1 MVMTENLSEKIFK
14 PQYDYPET
22 SSLINRLDSSNG
34 SSISPLDGE
43 IDSKWYRIINPLLW
57 YWRGL
62 PKLEIEAVLSR
73 IAISTK
79 RHTND
84 KWLDSVI
91 GYQSGNWIYEFLN
104 QAAMWQAKADN
115 AAQSSL
121 TEESKNSLH
130 QDYLIASE
138 YASIASYPHFKN
150 DELAMYAQTCA
161 YQSYMKALEYSPYS
175 TKQLEFKVENRVI
188 KSILHL
194 PNNSNSGV
202 CPVVLV
208 CNGLGNL
215 QIDYYRYFSEYLAP
229 QGFAMLTVDLP
240 TVGYSRNFVLSQN
253 SSQIHQAVIEQ
264 LPSVP
269 WVDSNRVIVAGFR
282 FGSHIATRLAY
293 LMPNKIKGLFN
304 FTPFIHQL
312 FVDKAL
318 QQNLPNSYKDIL
330 ASRLG
335 LTSVSNQQLAAEL
348 NYFSLKNQGL
358 LTHSCPVPV
367 MNIIFEDD
375 KLSNL
380 SEAKLIQSTKQS
392 KIVTIPK
399 TPLQKGLQNAFT
411 QSVKWMESI
420 L

>member
-1 MVMTENLSEKIFK
+1 MTENLSEKIFK

-115 AAQSSL
+115 AAQSNL

-202 CPVVLV
+202 CPVVLI

-318 QQNLPNSYKDIL
+318 QQNLPNSYKDML

-380 SEAKLIQSTKQS
+380 SEVKLIQSTKQS

>member
-1 MVMTENLSEKIFK
+1 MTENLSEKIFK

-175 TKQLEFKVENRVI
+175 TKQLEFKIENRVI

-202 CPVVLV
+202 CPVVLI

-318 QQNLPNSYKDIL
+318 QQNLPNSYKDML

>member
-161 YQSYMKALEYSPYS
+161 YQAYMKALEYSPYS
-175 TKQLEFKVENRVI
+175 TKQLEFKIENRVI

-202 CPVVLV
+202 CPVVLI

-282 FGSHIATRLAY
+282 FGTHIATRLAY

-318 QQNLPNSYKDIL
+318 QQNLPNSYKDML

>member
-202 CPVVLV
+202 CPVVLI

-318 QQNLPNSYKDIL
+318 QQNLPNSYKDML

>member
-115 AAQSSL
+115 AAQSNL

-202 CPVVLV
+202 CPVVLI

-318 QQNLPNSYKDIL
+318 QQNLPNSYKDML

-380 SEAKLIQSTKQS
+380 SEVKLIQSTKQS

>member
-175 TKQLEFKVENRVI
+175 TKQLEFKIENRVI

-202 CPVVLV
+202 CPVVLI

-304 FTPFIHQL
+304 FTPFIHHL

-318 QQNLPNSYKDIL
+318 QQNLPNSYKDML

>member
-115 AAQSSL
+115 VAQSNL

-161 YQSYMKALEYSPYS
+161 YQSYMKALEYSLYS

-264 LPSVP
+264 LSSVP

-304 FTPFIHQL
+304 FTPFVHQL

-318 QQNLPNSYKDIL
+318 QQNLPNSYKDML

-335 LTSVSNQQLAAEL
+335 LTSVSNQKLAAEL

-358 LTHSCPVPV
+358 LTHSCPIPV

-380 SEAKLIQSTKQS
+380 SEAKLIQSAKQS

-399 TPLQKGLQNAFT
+399 TPLQKGLQNAFA

>member
-175 TKQLEFKVENRVI
+175 TKHLEFKIENRVI

-202 CPVVLV
+202 CPVVLI

-318 QQNLPNSYKDIL
+318 QQNLPNSYKDML

>member
-1 MVMTENLSEKIFK
+1 MTENLSEKIFK

-161 YQSYMKALEYSPYS
+161 YQAYMKALEYSPYS
-175 TKQLEFKVENRVI
+175 TKQLEFKIENRVI

-202 CPVVLV
+202 CPVVLI

-318 QQNLPNSYKDIL
+318 QQNLPNSYKDML

>member
-161 YQSYMKALEYSPYS
+161 YQAYMKALEYSPYS
-175 TKQLEFKVENRVI
+175 TKQLEFKIENRVI

-202 CPVVLV
+202 CPVVLI

-312 FVDKAL
+312 FVDKVL
-318 QQNLPNSYKDIL
+318 QQNLPNSYKDML

-380 SEAKLIQSTKQS
+380 SEAKLIQSAKQS

>member
-1 MVMTENLSEKIFK
+1 MTENLSEKIFK

-115 AAQSSL
+115 AAQSNL

-202 CPVVLV
+202 CPVVLI

-318 QQNLPNSYKDIL
+318 QQNLPNSYKDML

>member
-1 MVMTENLSEKIFK
+1 MTENLSEKIFK

-202 CPVVLV
+202 CPVVLI

>member
-84 KWLDSVI
+84 KWLDSII

-115 AAQSSL
+115 AAQSNL

-202 CPVVLV
+202 CPVVLI

-318 QQNLPNSYKDIL
+318 QQNLPNSYKDML

>member
-1 MVMTENLSEKIFK
+1 MTENLSEKIFK

-175 TKQLEFKVENRVI
+175 TKQLEFKIENRVI

-202 CPVVLV
+202 CPVVLI

-318 QQNLPNSYKDIL
+318 QQNLPNSYKDML

-411 QSVKWMESI
+411 QSVKWMVSI